1 MTTFLI
7 LTKIALAAVL
17 RSRHFFGRLRLRTS
31 EVPELT
37 PAPTKLGWL
46 RLRLQV
52 IFDARTRLLFFAC
65 LRFSRSTPALGSE
78 QKKSAPAP
86 EPFEKWWL
94 QAAPAPQHCL
104 AVHHLD
110 SYRRRINTEEKAK
123 FDVAVWETELI
134 KFLASLVNLHY
145 TVEQFEK

>member
-65 LRFSRSTPALGSE
+65 LRFSRSAPALGSE
-78 QKKSAPAP
+78 QKKICSGSGAVRKVVAPGGSGSATLPSSTS
-86 EPFEKWWL
+86 FGQL
-94 QAAPAPQHCL
+94 QKK
-104 AVHHLD
+104 D
-110 SYRRRINTEEKAK
+110 KYRRKGKVRRCCLGDRA
-123 FDVAVWETELI
+123 
-134 KFLASLVNLHY
+134 Y
-145 TVEQFEK
+145 